1 MGEFEISDLAELTY
15 FLGTEFIPTSKGVFM
30 HQKKYATDILK
41 RFNMLDCNPTLTPVE
56 TGTRLVKEGDED
68 LVNSTQ
74 YRQLVGSLRYLCTT
88 KPDLAYAVGLIS
100 RFMEKPRASHQV
112 VGKRILRYI
121 KGTLD
126 FGLLFPND
134 FQCRSVEIVGYTD
147 SNWCGDKNDRK
158 STGEYVFMC
167 GNGSI
172 SWSSKKQDVVV
183 LSSFEVEYI
192 AASFGACQVAWL
204 ETLLKEMKLK
214 VAIPLKMRTDNKSVI
229 HLAKHPV
236 AHGRSKHI

>member
-1 MGEFEISDLAELTY
+1 
-15 FLGTEFIPTSKGVFM
+15 
-30 HQKKYATDILK
+30 
-41 RFNMLDCNPTLTPVE
+41 
-56 TGTRLVKEGDED
+56 
-68 LVNSTQ
+68 
-74 YRQLVGSLRYLCTT
+74 
-88 KPDLAYAVGLIS
+88 
-100 RFMEKPRASHQV
+100 
-112 VGKRILRYI
+112 
-121 KGTLD
+121 
-126 FGLLFPND
+126 
-134 FQCRSVEIVGYTD
+134 
-147 SNWCGDKNDRK
+147 
-158 STGEYVFMC
+158 MC